1 MKMDF
6 SKDVDLVAL
15 LKVDCQLT
23 EDEEE
28 DLAEMGHGNMF
39 KILKIMLYQ
48 NSMIEHRLKYVQE
61 TFEREIDQR
70 LNNIAI
76 KTAGT
81 LKSIQQNQE
90 SIQYQY

>member
-39 KILKIMLYQ
+39 KILKIML
-48 NSMIEHRLKYVQE
+48 NGVANG
-61 TFEREIDQR
+61 ERV
-70 LNNIAI
+70 LH
-76 KTAGT
+76 AGIVK
-81 LKSIQQNQE
+81 LIVCL
-90 SIQYQY
+90 